1 MAPSSGLVVHVRA
14 RLRNDGSPVSS
25 PLRAASR
32 WYVGHSVVVDTAGVC
47 DGAWLVAG
55 ADDPPSEQPASSS
68 AVTMVI
74 ARWTADSA
82 LLLVQAVDERSVLL
96 GNHLPLH
103 LERRRELVTDGE
115 VLWQKRPLLHVLDIA
130 NLVIDLL
137 NVPVDLAAHG
147 WFACQYIDDI
157 GSSVF
162 VG

>member
-1 MAPSSGLVVHVRA
+1 MAPSSGPVVHVRA

-68 AVTMVI
+68 SAVAMVI

-130 NLVIDLL
+130 QSVIDLL
-137 NVPVDLAAHG
+137 HVPVDLAVHC
-147 WFACQYIDDI
+147 WIACECIDVI
-157 GSSVF
+157 G
-162 VG
+162 